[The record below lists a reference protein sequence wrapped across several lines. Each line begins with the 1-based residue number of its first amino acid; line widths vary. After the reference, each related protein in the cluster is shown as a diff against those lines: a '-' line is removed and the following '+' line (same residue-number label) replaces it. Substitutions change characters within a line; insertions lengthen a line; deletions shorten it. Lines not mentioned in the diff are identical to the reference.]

1 MLSANAGGKQ
11 QVTGRVGEVLYES
24 HAAMLTRYNERMQ
37 TPVPREQVQLSASE
51 LQEFDTLAAQFERV
65 EEHVLDASL
74 MLYVNR

>member
-1 MLSANAGGKQ
+1 M
-11 QVTGRVGEVLYES
+11 V
-24 HAAMLTRYNERMQ
+24 TRYNERMQ

>member
-1 MLSANAGGKQ
+1 MVS
-11 QVTGRVGEVLYES
+11 
-24 HAAMLTRYNERMQ
+24 RYNERMQ